1 MSTTLSIILCIAY
14 IILAPFIGGILAGID
29 RKITARMQYRVG
41 PPIMQPIYDV
51 LKLFSKEKVHVSST
65 QGVYVIAY
73 FVSCVVAGA
82 AFFAGANFLLVI
94 FILTLGSLFF
104 IMAAY
109 STRSPYSEVGAE
121 REMLQVM
128 AYEPMVLLMAVGFY
142 MACGSFDVAGIIA
155 AAKPAIIACPLL
167 FVGFVFVLIIKFRKS
182 PFDLS
187 MSHHAHQEIVKGIT
201 TEISGPELGLVE
213 VAHWYEN
220 VMFMGW
226 LALFVMWAGGW
237 LCALIVV
244 ITLILVYTFIIWV
257 DNNYARVKWKRML
270 KQAWWL
276 SLLLGGINLAIIP
289 IINYFLYL

>member
-1 MSTTLSIILCIAY
+1 MSTTVSIILCIAY
-14 IILAPFIGGILAGID
+14 IILAPFIGGLMAGID
-29 RKITARMQYRVG
+29 RKVTARMQYRVG
-41 PPIMQPIYDV
+41 PPILQPFYDV
-51 LKLFSKEKVHVSST
+51 FKLFSKEKVHVSST
-65 QGVYVIAY
+65 QGIYVIAY

-121 REMLQVM
+121 REMLQIM

-142 MACGSFDVAGIIA
+142 MACGSFDVSGIITA
-155 AAKPAIIACPLL
+155 ELPAILYCPLL
-167 FVGFVFVLIIKFRKS
+167 FIGFVFVLIIKFRKS
-182 PFDLS
+182 PFDIS

-201 TEISGPELGLVE
+201 TEISGPKLGLVE
-213 VAHWYEN
+213 VTHWYEN

-226 LALFVMWAGGW
+226 LALFVMWSGSW
-237 LCALIVV
+237 VCAIVV
-244 ITLILVYTFIIWV
+244 ILTLVLVYTFIIWV

-270 KQAWWL
+270 NQAWWL
-276 SLLLGGINLAIIP
+276 SLLLGGINLALIP
-289 IINYFLYL
+289 IIGYFL